1 MEITNLQEALCSS
14 TIKFQPG
21 DYFTTSSGLKF
32 VVVSENNL
40 MACYS
45 NGYSKDV
52 SPKKKLV
59 SKEEFLEFIAN
70 YPRSL
75 VINTFNACD
84 PPAISYND
92 YSLGAWP
99 KSIVAMTYEY
109 DDDPKGYF
117 YCPEEKRTYRIT
129 TNYKELYEDAAKH
142 QNDVPKSNYI
152 SIVPYYSDEGHSRLK
167 EYLDST
173 KLKPINF
180 NKLNTKE
187 TKS

>member
-109 DDDPKGYF
+109 DDDPK
-117 YCPEEKRTYRIT
+117 
-129 TNYKELYEDAAKH
+129 A
-142 QNDVPKSNYI
+142 I
-152 SIVPYYSDEGHSRLK
+152 SIVQKRKGHIELQQIIKNYMKTQLSIKMMCPNQIIFL
-167 EYLDST
+167 
-173 KLKPINF
+173 
-180 NKLNTKE
+180 
-187 TKS
+187 